1 MIHKATKTHTEKNSG
16 YIVNVC
22 SNGAIDSKQLGR
34 TRQLKKCLHELL
46 VIQSN
51 LVCYD
56 DYDHDDDIHDH
67 VNDDDDDDDDDYQ
80 LINCD
85 LKIKL
90 RPQLIPINQLSR
102 PTETSE
108 RLISIHFNDD
118 DDIHD
123 HFNDDDDDHHH
134 HQLIQRRQ
142 KN

>member
-1 MIHKATKTHTEKNSG
+1 MFKRSYRFKA
-16 YIVNVC
+16 V
-22 SNGAIDSKQLGR
+22 GR

-56 DYDHDDDIHDH
+56 DNGHDDDIHDH
-67 VNDDDDDDDDDYQ
+67 VNDDDDDDDDDDYE

-85 LKIKL
+85 LRIKL

-108 RLISIHFNDD
+108 RLISIHFIDD
-118 DDIHD
+118 EEAIRAIRAYEYDS
-123 HFNDDDDDHHH
+123 
-134 HQLIQRRQ
+134 
-142 KN
+142 